1 MAVLDIIHYGDP
13 ILRKKCAPV
22 QDFSEM
28 DLLLNNMFDSMYE
41 ADGIGLAANQIG
53 LNMNL
58 FIIDVTHTEE
68 ADEAHIFI
76 NSEIVKKHGEE
87 GTFQEGCLSLPG
99 ISLDVLR
106 PERVS
111 LKYQT
116 QDQEWHEDEFD
127 GLLSRAIQ
135 HEMDHLNGIL
145 IIDRVSEVERIQY
158 QTELKE
164 LKNNSRKHLKTQ
176 SGKKGFVL

>member
-1 MAVLDIIHYGDP
+1 MAVLDIIYYGDP

-58 FIIDVTHTEE
+58 FVIDVTHTEE

-76 NSEIVKKHGEE
+76 NSEIVKK
-87 GTFQEGCLSLPG
+87 C
-99 ISLDVLR
+99 R
-106 PERVS
+106 
-111 LKYQT
+111 
-116 QDQEWHEDEFD
+116 
-127 GLLSRAIQ
+127 
-135 HEMDHLNGIL
+135 
-145 IIDRVSEVERIQY
+145 
-158 QTELKE
+158 
-164 LKNNSRKHLKTQ
+164 
-176 SGKKGFVL
+176 